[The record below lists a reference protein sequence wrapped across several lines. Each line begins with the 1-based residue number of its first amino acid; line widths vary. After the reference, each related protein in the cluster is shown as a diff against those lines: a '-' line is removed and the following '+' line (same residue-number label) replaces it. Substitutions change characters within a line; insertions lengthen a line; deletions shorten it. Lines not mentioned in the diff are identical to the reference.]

1 MTRQGFGLRLPWV
14 WLAWLIVASRCDAGV
29 WGMDPVV
36 GVTADY
42 ATNPALVDAPDTHQ
56 ANDALLLDLPTTYY
70 ADALKFSLLPSF
82 RLSDTHGYS
91 SVTSDYEH
99 LNARGEYDTER
110 STLTATAGVAR
121 DSSLY
126 FDYLSD
132 GTAGVRR
139 DTALADLD
147 YDRFLTEKLELNA
160 DANTTRVRYGDTT
173 GVGTLVDYR
182 YLSLAPTLSWY
193 TVERNKY
200 TLLASVGRYNS
211 LDGTTESRSANLQI
225 GLQRQL
231 TEQWSLNASGGYSR
245 ALNRIDALEYF
256 RIGPY
261 IEEIPEHAESAQN
274 GSVYSVSLS
283 RQGALLLLTAT
294 ASQQIQPTGF
304 AFLSRQQSYEL
315 KATYTFSPRWNATAD
330 LRQVNYNNP
339 EPSGVFYNVKV
350 PYASVAANWQWTEH
364 WTLSINA
371 TNVRETVHSFM
382 FQEASSELS
391 LTLSRSF
398 NHIDFH

>member
-1 MTRQGFGLRLPWV
+1 
-14 WLAWLIVASRCDAGV
+14 
-29 WGMDPVV
+29 
-36 GVTADY
+36 
-42 ATNPALVDAPDTHQ
+42 
-56 ANDALLLDLPTTYY
+56 
-70 ADALKFSLLPSF
+70 
-82 RLSDTHGYS
+82 
-91 SVTSDYEH
+91 VTSDYEH

-211 LDGTTESRSANLQI
+211 LDGTTER
-225 GLQRQL
+225 
-231 TEQWSLNASGGYSR
+231 
-245 ALNRIDALEYF
+245 
-256 RIGPY
+256 
-261 IEEIPEHAESAQN
+261 
-274 GSVYSVSLS
+274 
-283 RQGALLLLTAT
+283 
-294 ASQQIQPTGF
+294 
-304 AFLSRQQSYEL
+304 
-315 KATYTFSPRWNATAD
+315 
-330 LRQVNYNNP
+330 
-339 EPSGVFYNVKV
+339 
-350 PYASVAANWQWTEH
+350 
-364 WTLSINA
+364 
-371 TNVRETVHSFM
+371 
-382 FQEASSELS
+382 
-391 LTLSRSF
+391 
-398 NHIDFH
+398 